1 MEFGFS
7 IPNTVFQLED
17 MDNELSFFPEN
28 TFMYEENFMF
38 PNEEMYQVHVSK
50 EKKSKLLTLLEK
62 GKSEPKT
69 LQHQCRSII
78 RRELSVHGQSILPL
92 IEDLPIS
99 DIMKSFM
106 KFEHIRTPLRETVSV
121 DIVYR

>member
-1 MEFGFS
+1 
-7 IPNTVFQLED
+7 
-17 MDNELSFFPEN
+17 
-28 TFMYEENFMF
+28 MYL
-38 PNEEMYQVHVSK
+38 NEEMYQVHASK

-121 DIVYR
+121 DIFKGNYTKHVCLLHTYILYTHSYAYVFTCTF